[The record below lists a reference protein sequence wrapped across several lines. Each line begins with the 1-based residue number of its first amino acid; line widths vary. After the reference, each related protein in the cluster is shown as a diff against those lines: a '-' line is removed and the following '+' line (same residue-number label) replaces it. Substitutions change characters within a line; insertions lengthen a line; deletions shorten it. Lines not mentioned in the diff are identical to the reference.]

1 MCTAWLVIFEFICS
15 CVVYILIYILVFY
28 VIYSELFI
36 LYLYL
41 FICAYFCS
49 CAAVTPEFK
58 LLRINK
64 CFSRLIFQ
72 SLQVTVVPFVPGRP
86 LRVTLVDQVVPLGQL
101 NPAGRENCLSGYQQD
116 FKAFTGNI
124 FIVYFLFFIKYIQ
137 AITLGPRRLIP
148 GGPAG
153 PGGPGK
159 PLSP

>member
-1 MCTAWLVIFEFICS
+1 M
-15 CVVYILIYILVFY
+15 
-28 VIYSELFI
+28 
-36 LYLYL
+36 YLL
-41 FICAYFCS
+41 ICAYFCY

-72 SLQVTVVPFVPGRP
+72 SLQVTAVPFVPGRP

-124 FIVYFLFFIKYIQ
+124 FIFFFVFKVHTSHYLRTKKTNPWWSSRSRRARQ
-137 AITLGPRRLIP
+137 ASVSLNRKQLVNF
-148 GGPAG
+148 
-153 PGGPGK
+153 
-159 PLSP
+159 